1 LTIGWLV
8 NGAKAPSLTELRRFE
23 HFEEP
28 KYLNLLEPAPKG
40 RHYSGVGGAGAGVIF
55 GGGWAG
61 SSSFNFFINKLSS
74 GSASV

>member
-1 LTIGWLV
+1 MDSKFRFLDL
-8 NGAKAPSLTELRRFE
+8 AELRRFE

-40 RHYSGVGGAGAGVIF
+40 RHYSGVGGAVAAVIL

-61 SSSFNFFINKLSS
+61 SSSLNFFSNRLSS
-74 GSASV
+74 GSGSV